1 MEELWLIWSEEHRAW
16 WAPNHKGYVQERK
29 QAGKYTYDDA
39 CDIVKG
45 ANVNFKDVPNEAMV
59 RAESWDGE

>member
-1 MEELWLIWSEEHRAW
+1 MDEMWLIWSEEHRAW
-16 WAPNHKGYVQERK
+16 WAPNHNGYVQSRK
-29 QAGKYTYDDA
+29 QAGQYTYEDA

-45 ANVNFKDVPNEAMV
+45 ANRSFNDVPNEAMV